1 MITVR
6 PATESDAQGIFM
18 LCIQMHGE
26 TDFKHFTFDP
36 EKAFTGLHRWID
48 KEDAAMFVAV
58 NGGEIIGMMAGNML
72 EMWFSHERCAAEQLL
87 YVAPKSRGTRAAYLL
102 AKSFFQW
109 AHEKSNHIHAGVGT
123 GLQNAAGKLYEKFGL
138 AHVGGNFIK
147 HC

>member
-1 MITVR
+1 MY
-6 PATESDAQGIFM
+6 
-18 LCIQMHGE
+18 GE
-26 TDFKHFTFDP
+26 TDSKP
-36 EKAFTGLHRWID
+36 SSYVAEKAFTGLHRWIG